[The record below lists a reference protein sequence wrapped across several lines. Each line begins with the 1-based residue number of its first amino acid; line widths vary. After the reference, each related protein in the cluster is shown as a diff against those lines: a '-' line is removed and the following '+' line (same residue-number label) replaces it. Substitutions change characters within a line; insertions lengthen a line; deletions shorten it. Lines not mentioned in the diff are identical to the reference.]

1 MVLFSQYSRYD
12 HNVNDS
18 NAITIYVLNIVKI
31 RKILMSYQNILVPI
45 DGSDT
50 SLAVIPHVAE
60 FAKQFNSKIII
71 AEVMTLDPYVAAKYL
86 AGEQSN
92 LLIERA
98 RKYSQDNL
106 ENAKQKFA
114 EAGVEVSTE
123 LLEGEKIPKTIAQAI
138 EKLNIDLVI
147 LSSHGRSGVQK
158 FILGSVAQK
167 LITEL
172 SIPVMVVKNIT

>member
-1 MVLFSQYSRYD
+1 M
-12 HNVNDS
+12 
-18 NAITIYVLNIVKI
+18 T
-31 RKILMSYQNILVPI
+31 YQNILVPI

-50 SLAVIPHVAE
+50 SLAVIPHVVE
-60 FAKQFNSKIII
+60 FAKQFNSNVIVT
-71 AEVMTLDPYVAAKYL
+71 EVMTLDPYVAAKYL

-98 RKYSQDNL
+98 RKYSEDNL
-106 ENAKQKFA
+106 AAAKQKFA
-114 EAGVEVSTE
+114 EAGLEVSTE
-123 LLEGEKIPKTIAQAI
+123 LLEGEKIHKTIAQAI
-138 EKLNIDLVI
+138 DKLNIDLII

-172 SIPVMVVKNIT
+172 SIPIMVIKRPE